1 MDEVVDP
8 NAELRKARALI
19 SRLEARL
26 SEKELEL
33 TKVTA
38 RTAEVERELEETKA
52 HRRLGEACPT
62 PNGMYVHG
70 ERLTDGDFNLVNVR
84 AAVHACLCTTL
95 PSRVPPSRPD
105 HLLKPSP
112 S

>member
-1 MDEVVDP
+1 MNDLE
-8 NAELRKARALI
+8 AELRKLRAQNA
-19 SRLEARL
+19 EYKDRL
-26 SEKELEL
+26 SEKEMEL

-38 RTAEVERELEETKA
+38 RNAEVERQLEETKA
-52 HRRLGEACPT
+52 YRRLGEACPT
-62 PNGMYVHG
+62 PNGVYVHG

-95 PSRVPPSRPD
+95 PSRVPPSQPD